1 MTGMEKPDF
10 ALLAEFEREQLAQRP
25 WSLAAH
31 LDLLDAMVEEAVA
44 LKVWPP
50 PASPSDLEPLLRWA
64 KAANVQS
71 AP

>member
-1 MTGMEKPDF
+1 MDKPDF
-10 ALLAEFEREQLAQRP
+10 ALLAEFEREQLARGP
-25 WSLAAH
+25 RSLAAR

-50 PASPSDLEPLLRWA
+50 APSPRDLEPLLRWA
-64 KAANVQS
+64 KAVNVQS